1 MPTYIG
7 LVQFTEKGIQAAKQ
21 TTQPTSRH
29 STVDGLTITAKRV
42 AASSSTNAVN
52 LSSACTTKRFP
63 SSRCASATNVVRPL
77 GSTVATQPQLQPALL
92 RFVSDD
98 FPVLHTA
105 DSTSLP
111 VQPANVELED
121 SGAFL
126 IEVCLNLQAFCLTQ
140 LAHKFFVIVDK

>member
-7 LVQFTEKGIQAAKQ
+7 LVKFTEKGIQAAKQ

-29 STVDGLTITAKRV
+29 STVDGLTITARRV

-77 GSTVATQPQLQPALL
+77 ESIAETRRRLQP
-92 RFVSDD
+92 
-98 FPVLHTA
+98 TA
-105 DSTSLP
+105 EIA
-111 VQPANVELED
+111 V
-121 SGAFL
+121 GASQRDYSSR
-126 IEVCLNLQAFCLTQ
+126 N
-140 LAHKFFVIVDK
+140 